1 MPKNGLLPS
10 EMNNSFCLNELRCLK
25 RVGFCNF
32 DGSKTPQKSSPFKT
46 ALKSAGHQGLKC
58 GIVTNVDLAERQL
71 RLPILFNAS
80 PNVTIVTNVDLA
92 ERQLR
97 HSGF

>member
-10 EMNNSFCLNELRCLK
+10 KMNNLFCLNELRCLK

-32 DGSKTPQKSSPFKT
+32 DGSKTLQKSSPFKT

-71 RLPILFNAS
+71 RHVFFYNIYLNS
-80 PNVTIVTNVDLA
+80 QGHK
-92 ERQLR
+92 R
-97 HSGF
+97 

>member
-10 EMNNSFCLNELRCLK
+10 KMNNLFCLNELRCLK

-32 DGSKTPQKSSPFKT
+32 DGSKTLQKSSPFKT

-58 GIVTNVDLAERQL
+58 GIVTNVDLAERHFAISEKAKAKNEKKHSWL
-71 RLPILFNAS
+71 LPYL
-80 PNVTIVTNVDLA
+80 
-92 ERQLR
+92 
-97 HSGF
+97 